1 MNISTSELGLN
12 RIDNV
17 IRFEETASAADIIQH
32 TLFINSPAI
41 IIQILLIIFK
51 KLKI

>member
-1 MNISTSELGLN
+1 MNSSTSELGLN

-17 IRFEETASAADIIQH
+17 IRFEETASADIIQH
-32 TLFINSPAI
+32 RLFINSPAI

>member
-1 MNISTSELGLN
+1 MNSSTSELGLN

-17 IRFEETASAADIIQH
+17 IRFEETASADIIQH